1 MQRDSDQF
9 LRNIRGLLGQWKQQ
23 ELMEAIHDE
32 QDTTKLNQYIKMT
45 AFAYDMLNQY
55 IKSNGQSKLDVSLGD
70 ILQAIGNVEL
80 LNREERMLLQEYFFH
95 DLIEYPFTYNT
106 SLINSF
112 QKRNAINTNFVPNQ

>member
-23 ELMEAIHDE
+23 ELMEAIHDD

-45 AFAYDMLNQY
+45 AFAYNMLNQY
-55 IKSNGQSKLDVSLGD
+55 IKSNGQSKFDVSLGD

-80 LNREERMLLQEYFFH
+80 LNREERMLLQEYFFN

-112 QKRNAINTNFVPNQ
+112 QKRNAVKTNFVPNQ

>member
-9 LRNIRGLLGQWKQQ
+9 LRNIRGLLGHWKQQ
-23 ELMEAIHDE
+23 QLMEAIHDD

-45 AFAYDMLNQY
+45 AFAYNMLNQY
-55 IKSNGQSKLDVSLGD
+55 IKSNGQSKFDVSLGD

-80 LNREERMLLQEYFFH
+80 LNREERMLLQEYFFN

-112 QKRNAINTNFVPNQ
+112 QKRNAVNTNFVPNQ

>member
-23 ELMEAIHDE
+23 ELMEAIHDD

-45 AFAYDMLNQY
+45 AFAYNMLNQY
-55 IKSNGQSKLDVSLGD
+55 IKSNGQSKFDVSLGD

-80 LNREERMLLQEYFFH
+80 LNREERMLLQEYFFN

-112 QKRNAINTNFVPNQ
+112 QKRNAVNTNFVPNQ

>member
-9 LRNIRGLLGQWKQQ
+9 LRNIRGLLGHWKQQ
-23 ELMEAIHDE
+23 QLMEAIHDD

-45 AFAYDMLNQY
+45 AFAYNMLNQY

-80 LNREERMLLQEYFFH
+80 LNREERMLLQEYFFN

-112 QKRNAINTNFVPNQ
+112 QKRNAVNTNFVPNQ